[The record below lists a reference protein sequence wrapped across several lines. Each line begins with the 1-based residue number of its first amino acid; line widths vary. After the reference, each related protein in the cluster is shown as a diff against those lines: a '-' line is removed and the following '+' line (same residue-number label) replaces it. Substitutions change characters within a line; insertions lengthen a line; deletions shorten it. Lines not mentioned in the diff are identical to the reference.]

1 MRGNRK
7 CALAGFLCGA
17 MTLAGSAVA
26 QDRNKDKD
34 KDGINVTVQGKD
46 TDAGLVI
53 SAQATAKDI
62 GLPLYPG
69 ARPHKDDKDDSSAVK
84 LGLWAGLFGF
94 KVVVLKMETNDSQ
107 EKVAAFYQEALGKY
121 GKVLDCT
128 KNPTG
133 SDDKDKKSHELTCQD
148 DRADTGGRMFKAG
161 TKEKQHIVS
170 TKPGAT
176 GSQFSLV
183 YLEARGE
190 EKTPL

>member
-1 MRGNRK
+1 MRGNRNGV
-7 CALAGFLCGA
+7 LAAFLFGA

-26 QDRNKDKD
+26 QDKDKD
-34 KDGINVTVQGKD
+34 KDEGEINVSIQGKD

-84 LGLWAGLFGF
+84 LGLWSGLFGF

-107 EKVAAFYQEALGKY
+107 EKVAAFYQKALGKY

-128 KNPTG
+128 NNPAG
-133 SDDKDKKSHELTCQD
+133 SDDKDKKSHELSCQD
-148 DRADTGGRMFKAG
+148 DRPDAGGRMFKAG

-170 TKPGAT
+170 MKPGAT
-176 GSQFSLV
+176 GSEFSLV